1 MPSSP
6 FLQVLTAS
14 VRSTPELEL
23 TPHYSALFGRK
34 GCAEQSVVQETLDAC
49 TSKNTAEM
57 KRAFK
62 ALLKAYGRSYHHPY
76 KIKLQ
81 LLDVETLSVS
91 DLLTE

>member
-1 MPSSP
+1 
-6 FLQVLTAS
+6 
-14 VRSTPELEL
+14 
-23 TPHYSALFGRK
+23 
-34 GCAEQSVVQETLDAC
+34 
-49 TSKNTAEM
+49 M